1 MRGVIVLRYLYV
13 LALVV
18 WLGGMLVIGAI
29 VAPSAFEVL
38 PQQQVSGR
46 LLAGALVGDVLR
58 RFQLASYGAGLVM
71 LLSLAAMKLIGPRP
85 SSFGLRV
92 TIVIAMLA
100 LALFSGLWVTRRINR
115 LQQQIG
121 VPASTLDEADPRRAE
136 FGRLHGVS
144 TTLMLINMIG
154 GLVLLYWEAKE

>member
-1 MRGVIVLRYLYV
+1 MIVLRYLYA

-29 VAPSAFEVL
+29 VAPSAFDVL

-58 RFQLASYGAGLVM
+58 RFQLVSYGAGVVLLV
-71 LLSLAAMKLIGPRP
+71 SLTAMKFIGPRP
-85 SSFGLRV
+85 AAFGLRAG
-92 TIVIAMLA
+92 IIMAMLA
-100 LALFSGLWVTRRINR
+100 LALVSGIWVTARINR

-121 VPASTLDEADPRRAE
+121 VPASTLDESDPRRAA
-136 FGRLHGVS
+136 FGRLHGLS

-154 GLVLLYWEAKE
+154 GLVLLIWEARE

>member
-1 MRGVIVLRYLYV
+1 MRGVIVLRYLYA

-29 VAPSAFEVL
+29 VAPSAFDVL

-58 RFQLASYGAGLVM
+58 RFQLVSYGAGVVLLV
-71 LLSLAAMKLIGPRP
+71 SLTAMKFIGPRP
-85 SSFGLRV
+85 AAFGLRAG
-92 TIVIAMLA
+92 IIMAMLA
-100 LALFSGLWVTRRINR
+100 LALVSGIWVTGRINR

-121 VPASTLDEADPRRAE
+121 APASTLDESDPRRAA
-136 FGRLHGVS
+136 FGRLHGLS

-154 GLVLLYWEAKE
+154 GLVLLIWEARE